1 MQKTKIFPK
10 TNNNITRHQRW
21 KLFAILAFVGL
32 SLVSVLGPNSTQAA
46 APKKEGAMAN
56 PLSVEITGIVVPVT
70 RNRRLVNYAFMSVMI
85 YTSDDRSANLVRT
98 NMFLVKDAIG
108 RATSRA
114 PIVEDRSAA
123 RFDVMGFARQIYPV
137 VQSAIPGIRVTRVE
151 VKSPEM
157 MR

>member
-1 MQKTKIFPK
+1 MQKTK
-10 TNNNITRHQRW
+10 TSHQRW

-32 SLVSVLGPNSTQAA
+32 SLVSILGPNVAQAS

-56 PLSVEITGIVVPVT
+56 PLSVEITGIVVPVA
-70 RNRRLVNYAFMSVMI
+70 RNRRLVNYAFMSIMV
-85 YTSDDRSANLVRT
+85 YTADDRSANLVRA
-98 NMFLVKDAIG
+98 NMFLVKDAIV

-123 RFDVMGFARQIYPV
+123 GFDVMAFARQLYPV
-137 VQSAIPGIRVTRVE
+137 VQSSIVGARITRIEIRD
-151 VKSPEM
+151 PEM